1 MTTIHLGRPL
11 PDASRNLPEP
21 RCENTP
27 DPRRACRSYSVL
39 LPVGFTV
46 PLTLPLARCAL
57 TAPFHPYLADSTQG
71 RQARRFPFCGTI
83 PGVAPAGC
91 YPAPYLHGARTFL
104 PPRLA
109 YSFANSGHPTVWQD
123 GHIRFEDR
131 CKFQVSDTNTYICMN
146 ICNLTY
152 RLTINWLSY
161 DKHST

>member
-1 MTTIHLGRPL
+1 MTIHLGRPL
-11 PDASRNLPEP
+11 PDASCNRPGRRCGNSPADQVSEP
-21 RCENTP
+21 PLFGLAPGGVYLASPVART
-27 DPRRACRSYSVL
+27 AVRSYRTLSP
-39 LPVGFTV
+39 LPG
-46 PLTLPLARCAL
+46 
-57 TAPFHPYLADSTQG
+57 G
-71 RQARRFPFCGTI
+71 RQAAAGRSTLCGTF

>member
-1 MTTIHLGRPL
+1 MPNASCNLPGRQRKIACCASAPAETKAAANMPSLFGFAPGGVYLATTVTSRAVRSYRTLSPL
-11 PDASRNLPEP
+11 PRGPGRN
-21 RCENTP
+21 
-27 DPRRACRSYSVL
+27 
-39 LPVGFTV
+39 
-46 PLTLPLARCAL
+46 
-57 TAPFHPYLADSTQG
+57 
-71 RQARRFPFCGTI
+71 RQARRYTLCGTF